1 MVAMDPTY
9 PLYPVAA
16 ITSAAT
22 LSMVLLTSAI
32 RKNWNLGVASLY
44 FWLFFENLT
53 AGINAIIWV
62 DNADIKFY
70 VYCDIGTCPSAMCFG
85 DDLLKSMAVSRIQV
99 ITSVVKPMATL
110 VITRRLYL
118 ITNRRSADLLD
129 EEMVSSITLVFA
141 NV

>member
-22 LSMVLLTSAI
+22 LFMVLLTSAI
-32 RKNWNLGVASLY
+32 RKNWNLGVASLC

-70 VYCDIGTCPSAMCFG
+70 VYCDIGTCLSAMCFG
-85 DDLLKSMAVSRIQV
+85 DD
-99 ITSVVKPMATL
+99 
-110 VITRRLYL
+110 
-118 ITNRRSADLLD
+118 
-129 EEMVSSITLVFA
+129 
-141 NV
+141 